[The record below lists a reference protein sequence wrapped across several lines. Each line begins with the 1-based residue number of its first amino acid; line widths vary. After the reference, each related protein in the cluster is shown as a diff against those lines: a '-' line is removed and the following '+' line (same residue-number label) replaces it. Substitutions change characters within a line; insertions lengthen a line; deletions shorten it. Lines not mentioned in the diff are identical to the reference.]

1 MKYLIIENV
10 IVKRKINT
18 YTYLTKK
25 KMEGTMA
32 IPAHKYISPPLQ
44 HMLVS
49 VDINEDLN
57 LISLSLEE
65 LIYMYW
71 LIFEPKSILNCQLSS
86 LIFRLSANINMHVD
100 TVIAHTL

>member
-1 MKYLIIENV
+1 
-10 IVKRKINT
+10 
-18 YTYLTKK
+18 
-25 KMEGTMA
+25 MA

-71 LIFEPKSILNCQLSS
+71 LILEPNPSYS
-86 LIFRLSANINMHVD
+86 LPANFSTYFTN
-100 TVIAHTL
+100 L